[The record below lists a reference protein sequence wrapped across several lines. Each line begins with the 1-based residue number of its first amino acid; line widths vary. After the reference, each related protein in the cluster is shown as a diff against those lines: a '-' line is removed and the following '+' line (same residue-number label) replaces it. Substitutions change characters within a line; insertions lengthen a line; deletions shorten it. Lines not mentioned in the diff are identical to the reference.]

1 MLEIYAHIPCYIM
14 AYAEQLQ
21 IVKPAWNKK
30 CIMHLFGDGYPIDRH
45 VSVEPIDQMEC
56 HFSR

>member
-1 MLEIYAHIPCYIM
+1 M